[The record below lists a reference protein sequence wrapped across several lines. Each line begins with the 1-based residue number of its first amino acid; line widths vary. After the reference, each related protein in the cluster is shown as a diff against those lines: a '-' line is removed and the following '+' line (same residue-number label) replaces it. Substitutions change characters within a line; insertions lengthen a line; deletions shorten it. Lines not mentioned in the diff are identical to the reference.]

1 MIRRFK
7 HIAQII
13 WKLCLLITVII
24 ASWTGAYFASKLIF
38 RIMGTP
44 SSVFIAQMISMLL
57 QFLFIFCIMAVIGFF
72 MRGQERAF
80 YNPIIMAIRQISQ
93 GDFKVVLEN
102 DSRFRQF
109 GGIVEGINE
118 MASELNQMETMRQD
132 FISNVSHE
140 IQSPLTSIRGFA
152 RALQSDTLSLDNRR
166 HYLDIIESESSR
178 LSGLSD
184 NLLKLSALESGSF
197 PFEVKAYR
205 LDKQLREMVLA
216 SEPQWLGKNIEVEAE
231 LEEISIH
238 AVEDLMSQVWTN
250 LLHNSIKFTPQGG
263 FIHIRLQIIDE
274 SIEVEIK
281 DSGIGMTE
289 EELPRVFERFYKADK
304 SRSSSGGGSGL
315 GLSLVKKIVE
325 IHDGRITVNSRSR
338 EGTSFVVRLPLKRG
352 ELGAKGKENG
362 NAKEQVQG

>member
-1 MIRRFK
+1 MIRFKQIARFMWS
-7 HIAQII
+7 IFVFF
-13 WKLCLLITVII
+13 TVII

-38 RIMGTP
+38 RILGTP
-44 SSVFIAQMISMLL
+44 SSVFVAQMISMLL
-57 QFLFIFCIMAVIGFF
+57 QFLFIFCIMAVIGLV
-72 MRGQERAF
+72 MRGQERAY

-102 DSRFRQF
+102 DSRYRQF

-118 MASELNQMETMRQD
+118 MASELSRMETMRQD

-152 RALQSDTLSLDNRR
+152 RALQSDTLSLESRR
-166 HYLDIIESESSR
+166 HYLDIIESESTR

-184 NLLKLSALESGSF
+184 NLLKLSALETGSF

-216 SEPQWLGKNIEVEAE
+216 SEPQWLGKKIELEAE

-250 LLHNSIKFTPQGG
+250 LLHNSIKFTPQDG
-263 FIHIRLQIIDE
+263 FIHIRLQIMDE

-281 DSGIGMTE
+281 DSGIGMIE
-289 EELPRVFERFYKADK
+289 EDLPRIFERFYKVDK
-304 SRSSSGGGSGL
+304 SRSTSEGGSGL

-325 IHDGRITVNSRSR
+325 MHDGIVSVKSRSS
-338 EGTSFVVRLPLKRG
+338 EGTSFVVRLPMKMSV
-352 ELGAKGKENG
+352 KGKESG
-362 NAKEQVQG
+362 NTKEQVQG